1 MNHQKA
7 GTFQQRHDA
16 VDARGGERLSPAG
29 DFVGL
34 GHEEGIDQHR
44 RIVDV
49 LPFNQC

>member
-1 MNHQKA
+1 VWSLE
-7 GTFQQRHDA
+7 GEDA

-34 GHEEGIDQHR
+34 GHEQGIDQHR